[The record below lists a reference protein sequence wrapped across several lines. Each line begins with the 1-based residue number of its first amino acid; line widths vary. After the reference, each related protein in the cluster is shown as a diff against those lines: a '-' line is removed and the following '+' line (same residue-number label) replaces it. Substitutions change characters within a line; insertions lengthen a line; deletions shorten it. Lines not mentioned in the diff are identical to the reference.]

1 MMYMVEL
8 LNIHFVY
15 IYRLISELQ
24 SLIEVLEI
32 EKLKKNKKET
42 CTQTNRHTLN
52 NLDHHQDDVSL
63 VLDQYVHLLLAL

>member
-1 MMYMVEL
+1 MYMVEL

-42 CTQTNRHTLN
+42 CTQTNRHTLKQTN
-52 NLDHHQDDVSL
+52 KHAINQTNIQSG
-63 VLDQYVHLLLAL
+63 

>member
-1 MMYMVEL
+1 MYMVEL
-8 LNIHFVY
+8 LDIHFVY

-42 CTQTNRHTLN
+42 CTQTNRHTLKQTN
-52 NLDHHQDDVSL
+52 KQTNKQTCNQSNL
-63 VLDQYVHLLLAL
+63 